1 LAVKCGPSKTVCLVV
16 ILCGSAVCVSGWG
29 RRVRVRVWNELNVRV
44 FEEWARF
51 AKLACGD

>member
-1 LAVKCGPSKTVCLVV
+1 MAVKCGPSKTVCLVV